1 MRAVVLLLALFLA
14 ADVGAAPDL
23 RVPAGFSIETIARV
37 GGARELAA
45 LPNGDLLVGTEGSQL
60 YIVPDGEGN
69 AGSPRV
75 FARFDDDR
83 AAGVTFAPS
92 RHEIYV
98 ATMHHVYAIAYDGA
112 EQCRRKYD
120 ESRTIRS
127 GPIAPGSDGDV
138 HTTTSV
144 AYTAGRVYAAAGSSC
159 NATMNNGRSPCSEVD
174 STRAAVSVMKPDGSN
189 FEQRAK
195 RIRNAIALA
204 VNPETGSLWV
214 GDAGQDDL
222 PPAHPV
228 RVSRQSLR
236 PFGRRRLRLARMR
249 GRSSRVC
256 ARL

>member
-1 MRAVVLLLALFLA
+1 MRAVVLFLALFLA

-60 YIVPDGEGN
+60 YIVPDAEGN

-83 AAGVTFAPS
+83 AAGVAFAPS

-112 EQCRRKYD
+112 GSAGANTTNRGV
-120 ESRTIRS
+120 RS
-127 GPIAPGSDGDV
+127 GPIAPGTDGDV

-159 NATMNNGRSPCSEVD
+159 NATMDNGRSPCSEVD
-174 STRAAVSVMKPDGSN
+174 STRAAVSVMNPDGSD
-189 FEQRAK
+189 FDTTGEAHSQRD
-195 RIRNAIALA
+195 R
-204 VNPETGSLWV
+204 
-214 GDAGQDDL
+214 AG
-222 PPAHPV
+222 
-228 RVSRQSLR
+228 R
-236 PFGRRRLRLARMR
+236 
-249 GRSSRVC
+249 
-256 ARL
+256 